1 MSSES
6 KPQRLSRRTFI
17 RSAAAAGLVAGSAA
31 RIRPVF
37 AGAARKLRYVTFVN
51 KDSVWGKP
59 YHFLAE
65 EVEKRANGE
74 LVVEYAGGSEV
85 IGGFDAPEAVSN
97 GVFDISHSANSY
109 FASAMPSSISLASG
123 SASLDA
129 LKQAGVLAAYDEILG
144 RKLGVMLLG
153 VPMSNVGYVFMT
165 RGRPDGLGY
174 FKGRKI
180 RSIPLYDPILQELGA
195 ATVTTS
201 PAEAYTALERG
212 VVDGL
217 GWPDIGLFDY
227 RFHESAKYVMAPSF
241 YTLRTTTLMNRRSFD
256 GLPPELQGVLVEA
269 AAAADKRGGDW
280 CRETSMAERAKMQE
294 EGMEVVALPE
304 DEAKRFLAITEEK
317 LWAKVLADSPDN
329 GRRLK
334 GLFDE
339 AG

>member
-1 MSSES
+1 M
-6 KPQRLSRRTFI
+6 
-17 RSAAAAGLVAGSAA
+17 
-31 RIRPVF
+31 
-37 AGAARKLRYVTFVN
+37 
-51 KDSVWGKP
+51 
-59 YHFLAE
+59 
-65 EVEKRANGE
+65 
-74 LVVEYAGGSEV
+74 
-85 IGGFDAPEAVSN
+85 
-97 GVFDISHSANSY
+97 
-109 FASAMPSSISLASG
+109 
-123 SASLDA
+123 
-129 LKQAGVLAAYDEILG
+129 LAAYDEILG

-304 DEAKRFLAITEEK
+304 GEAKRFLAITEEK
-317 LWAKVLADSPDN
+317 LWAKVLARLPGQRQATEGPVRRGGIGSTRFSVPIRATSGGAVRRGVAWPAPPGNRGSRIGSVN
-329 GRRLK
+329 GQQHLQT
-334 GLFDE
+334 
-339 AG
+339 A